1 MTEQADLQPDVDE
14 VLQAEAP
21 ELTTIPVSVA
31 ELKGPVRVQQ
41 LPRKAAAT
49 MTRRLTVAP
58 AQILRADH
66 RRASA
71 VLVAPVGFLVA
82 FSETACQAP
91 SAMAYWP
98 ANVPLEVTAAVE
110 VWALVLVP
118 QDAPNEA
125 LDRVSVI
132 TEHWAVGE

>member
-1 MTEQADLQPDVDE
+1 VTEQADLQPDVDE

-31 ELKGPVRVQQ
+31 ELRGPVRVQQ

-49 MTRRLTVAP
+49 MTRRLTTAP
-58 AQILRADH
+58 GQILRADH

-98 ANVPLEVTAAVE
+98 ADTPLTIGAAVE
-110 VWALVLVP
+110 VWALILTPGVGEL
-118 QDAPNEA
+118 AE
-125 LDRVSVI
+125 LDRVSVV